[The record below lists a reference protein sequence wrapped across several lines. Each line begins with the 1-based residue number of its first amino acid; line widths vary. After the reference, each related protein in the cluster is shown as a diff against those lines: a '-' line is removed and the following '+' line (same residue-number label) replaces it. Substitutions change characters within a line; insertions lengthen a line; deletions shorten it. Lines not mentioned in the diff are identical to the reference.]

1 MPSVA
6 TAPSQPFVK
15 DPASGTL
22 EDLIAAS
29 LERTRRRTLALV
41 EGLSDELLNVVHDP
55 FMSPIVWDLGH
66 IANFEELWLV
76 KRVGGCDALRDE
88 LGGVYDA
95 FTAPRPERGKLPYLR
110 GAECFAYMDAVRQRT
125 LDCLERADL
134 SSARERL
141 LADGFVYELI
151 VRHEQQ
157 HSETILQTLQ
167 IIDSGA
173 YTPSTPLQPP
183 PPGERPEGMVL
194 VPGGAFELGAAGD
207 WFGYDN
213 ERPQH
218 THELPP
224 FLIDAAP
231 VTNGE
236 FADFVREGGYERAE
250 WWSPEGWEWR
260 ERASIGLPR
269 YWRADGDGFAVRS
282 FNRLRPIDPRHPVCH
297 VSWYEADAFARSR
310 GKRLPT
316 EGEWEKAA
324 SWDASTRSK
333 RPYPWGERYDGR
345 VANLDQHAFGTAA
358 AGAYP
363 DGASPCGAHQ
373 MVGDVWEW
381 TSSAFDRYDGFEA
394 FPYREY
400 SEAFFGGP
408 FKVLRGG
415 SWATQPG
422 AVTTA
427 FRNWDYPDRRQI
439 FAGFRCARDGEGE

>member
-6 TAPSQPFVK
+6 TAPSQPSVQ

-22 EDLIAAS
+22 EDRIAAA
-29 LERTRRRTLALV
+29 LERTRRRTLSLV
-41 EGLSDELLNVVHDP
+41 EGLSDELLNAVHDP
-55 FMSPIVWDLGH
+55 LMSPIVWDLGH

-76 KRVGGCDALRDE
+76 RRAGGCEALRDE
-88 LGGVYDA
+88 LEGVYDA
-95 FTAPRPERGKLPYLR
+95 FTAPRRERGKLPYLR
-110 GAECFAYMDAVRQRT
+110 GDECLAYMEAVRQRT

-134 SSARERL
+134 ARAQERL
-141 LADGFVYELI
+141 LANGFVYELI

-167 IIDSGA
+167 IIDSGP
-173 YTPSTPLQPP
+173 YVPSRRDPP
-183 PPGERPEGMVL
+183 VAGERLEGMVP
-194 VPGGAFELGAAGD
+194 VPGGAFELGAPNE

-218 THELPP
+218 MRELAP
-224 FLIDAAP
+224 FSIDAAP
-231 VTNGE
+231 VTNEE
-236 FADFVREGGYERAE
+236 FADFIRDGGYQRPE
-250 WWSPEGWEWR
+250 WWSRDGWEWR
-260 ERASIGLPR
+260 RRASIELPR
-269 YWRADGDGFAVRS
+269 YWRRDGDGFAVRS

-316 EGEWEKAA
+316 EAEWEKAA
-324 SWDASTRSK
+324 SWDPSSGSK
-333 RPYPWGERYDGR
+333 RPYPWGGVYQPRF
-345 VANLDQHAFGTAA
+345 ANLDQLAFGTAP

-373 MVGDVWEW
+373 MAGDVWEW
-381 TSSAFDRYDGFEA
+381 TATDFDRYEGFEA

-400 SEAFFGGP
+400 SEVFFGGP

-427 FRNWDYPDRRQI
+427 FRNWDHPDRRQI
-439 FAGFRCARDGEGE
+439 FAGFRCARDDVEG